1 MPSNSTLTVVSAG
14 AICPLPLVVP
24 LPWRHKPVRP
34 PDHLPGVASHAT
46 LHCGGGF
53 QGWRR
58 VPVGLRGSLQEDLHP
73 RGEILLSL
81 PQWNNKVFPCVN
93 VLEGRLSYRHEN
105 ISTTNVTSD
114 GSVSVFPCTER
125 SRGLHRWDEV
135 LPDGFLQ
142 NLHGLRRGH
151 VEPAELWGPD
161 AHRSVQSWGLW
172 SRWPQCLVRA
182 LWSWLMLWN
191 FALVLAAVCRR
202 SFYCCKGDKKLL
214 RFLPVT
220 GTAVWMCRQVGRC
233 WWLETTWESSSCSVW
248 TDRRS
253 EVILLARTI
262 IRRLKRFPILW
273 ISCCRWAVQ
282 IFSNKLH
289 KSKVSHAE
297 FNTRCDWL
305 LATASIDHTVKLWD
319 LRNIKDKNSY
329 LHDLPHEKAVNSGKT
344 PEFGCLLRSL
354 NAFTVYS
361 PYGSVSGNAQVGLQL
376 HLLLYHSL
384 LQPGGLL
391 QTAHHGPVRPDP
403 GLLVLRL
410 VQASANHTASPQ
422 TVSAPD
428 AHQGFFTTVGPN
440 SINNWRFWDFF
451 IYAIMS

>member
-1 MPSNSTLTVVSAG
+1 M
-14 AICPLPLVVP
+14 
-24 LPWRHKPVRP
+24 
-34 PDHLPGVASHAT
+34 
-46 LHCGGGF
+46 
-53 QGWRR
+53 
-58 VPVGLRGSLQEDLHP
+58 
-73 RGEILLSL
+73 
-81 PQWNNKVFPCVN
+81 
-93 VLEGRLSYRHEN
+93 
-105 ISTTNVTSD
+105 
-114 GSVSVFPCTER
+114 
-125 SRGLHRWDEV
+125 
-135 LPDGFLQ
+135 
-142 NLHGLRRGH
+142 
-151 VEPAELWGPD
+151 
-161 AHRSVQSWGLW
+161 
-172 SRWPQCLVRA
+172 
-182 LWSWLMLWN
+182 
-191 FALVLAAVCRR
+191 
-202 SFYCCKGDKKLL
+202 
-214 RFLPVT
+214 
-220 GTAVWMCRQVGRC
+220 
-233 WWLETTWESSSCSVW
+233 
-248 TDRRS
+248 
-253 EVILLARTI
+253 
-262 IRRLKRFPILW
+262 
-273 ISCCRWAVQ
+273 Q

-440 SINNWRFWDFF
+440 SINNWRF
-451 IYAIMS
+451 